1 MMVTYKNCHEMLL
14 YILQA
19 YRTIVR
25 TSTGETSY
33 SLVYL
38 EVQIPSL
45 RVLMDVE
52 LENKNGQNWNLGSWI

>member
-1 MMVTYKNCHEMLL
+1 MLL
-14 YILQA
+14 CVLQV

-25 TSTGETSY
+25 TATGESSY

-52 LENKNGQNWNLGSWI
+52 LENKNGQN